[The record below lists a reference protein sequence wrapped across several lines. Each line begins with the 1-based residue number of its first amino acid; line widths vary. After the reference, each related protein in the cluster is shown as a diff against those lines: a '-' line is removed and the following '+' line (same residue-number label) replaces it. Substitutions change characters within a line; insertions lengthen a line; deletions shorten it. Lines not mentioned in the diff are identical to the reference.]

1 MKFSSNLHTT
11 LEKVTQRS
19 AHAMVARAKTAHPCL
34 NQVLARHLAAP
45 AGHPESVLADPVY
58 EIAKAWKPSARNLET
73 MMEEGSLF
81 SDKMVSA
88 LANADDDYRMGRD
101 LHPYLHQEAAWYAS
115 LKDGKSVLVTAGT
128 GSGKTESFMIP
139 ILQDIISRA
148 PRPGGGVQAILL
160 YPLNALIE
168 SQRDRLSAWSREL
181 EAQGCRV
188 RFAMFNGNTAETE
201 RKADPKSDSV
211 ELRSRRMIRDN
222 PPEILVTNI
231 TMLEYMLLRGQDRSI
246 LEKSQGALRWIV
258 LDEAHSYIGSQAA
271 EMALLLRRVRAAFGV
286 KPQEVRLMATS
297 ATIGGE
303 KDAVDKLQAFAA
315 AMSGRP
321 TDEVAVV
328 EGVSTDPD
336 LPEPGPER
344 PFDLADLKSKADA
357 GKYDVL
363 WAGLEDHPRVL
374 TLRHELKK
382 KSLTLKRISQILFD
396 TVDQTA
402 ASQSILDAAALAE
415 RKGEKLLPWRAHLF
429 HKAQGGVWACVN
441 PDCGNRD
448 AELADPEADWPFG
461 AVHMTPKPRC
471 RCDFPVYEIVSC
483 TECGT
488 VHLQGQ
494 LISGARA
501 RLKPP
506 EQGESDDYLLD
517 LEPDDVDDQGYE
529 TGSAWLVSGT
539 SSWIDKDGWIL
550 DNAPGENKHAC
561 QFRLIYEAS
570 KRGCCDGA
578 KRYGLM
584 GFRFG
589 PAFFVSNAAP
599 LLLEDLTD
607 PKSAKDLKGL
617 GEGVSVPA
625 GGHRA
630 ITFSDSR
637 QGVARL
643 AAKLQQEAER
653 TLTRSYLWHRVSEG
667 VEPDLADISRLEAE
681 IKALKSSPIL
691 ADIRAE
697 KEAELA
703 ALQGGPRP
711 VLWPDLV
718 SVFRDQKD
726 LRDFVGEIWK
736 PRWVN
741 KFFEEDIGNLA
752 AMLLFRELLRRPRV
766 QNNPE
771 TLGLVRLVYPELEKR
786 AMNMCLPAPMVEAG
800 IDAEGWK
807 GLALAAVDFGF
818 RQNLAVNIDDWM
830 VGSVAPKFR
839 RLRVMVPADMEE
851 HERPKYA
858 RVWPDARSER
868 SRLVKMVYTLIGGK
882 KGDPVQED
890 RADEVLK
897 ALWDLITST
906 VGIDIG
912 GNEWR
917 LDFNKVAVERL
928 DRAWL
933 CPITRR
939 PFGYHVAGKSPY
951 YPMPAMREIAFPK
964 LPIARG
970 GGLTS
975 LERRSVRS
983 WCQDNTAVA
992 DLRIEGLWTNIH
1004 DRLAEYPRYIRAQEH
1019 SAQIDRPVLARYE
1032 EDFGK
1037 GKINLL
1043 NCSTTMEMGVDI
1055 PAVQLVINA
1064 NVPPALSNYRQ
1075 RVGRAGRRREPWA
1088 FAMTFCRDLP
1098 LDTQAFR
1105 QPTAF
1110 LERQIVA
1117 PKVWFDSA
1125 ALVQRHINAALLSR
1139 WFADQG
1145 GIKITES
1152 IGSFM
1157 GANADLDKDGLE
1169 KAFVDDPV
1177 VGTFL
1182 DDLRGDWGAASR
1194 QIEAL
1199 TPILLGTCLAER
1211 PEAALVRSAADTL
1224 SEIAQNWRDEYRTL
1238 FDGKSGAEEQE
1249 IAAAYRLRA
1258 RRLAGEFLLGELSRR
1273 GFTPSYGFPTDVV
1286 SFTSTLAKPRDSDN
1300 RHSYQ
1305 RQGGASRE
1313 LHLALREYT
1322 PGNEVVID
1330 GQVFE
1335 SEGILPAWQAGA
1347 DASNL
1352 EDIRDF
1358 WSCSRCFAFGLA
1370 SSRPSI
1376 CQQCNSE
1383 KLDYRKV
1390 MRPAGFLSAKPAH
1403 TGYEMLTRNAVED
1416 INLSAQGAEWVAL
1429 PREDAGRMRVDPQGQ
1444 QVTLAPSPK
1453 GGGFGICFDCGRAMP
1468 MNRPEHGARAKIPDA
1483 LRRHYP
1489 LFRRSDVKLTRDG
1502 YCPGSDSNTRILQ
1515 SVNFAQ
1521 VTRTDVWEWQ
1531 LPPDPKPAV
1540 VQALAAAVR
1549 DALAERLGV
1558 EAAEIGLDHAASLG
1572 PVDDKRWSI
1581 YLFDRASGG
1590 AGLSA
1595 RMGETET
1602 FTAALSRAKQL
1613 LNCPDGCRHGCP
1625 TCILRPDINKKDEPM
1640 DRPGALEL
1648 ATELLPY
1655 ISLPAEL
1662 RVLGP
1667 DTQLAGKT
1675 ARALIDRALRDKCI
1689 DDLEIW
1695 VHGNPEDWDLP
1706 GWELSRMLPRLNE
1719 DGVVVRMYFDKSLLS
1734 KSTFDLGCKLAL
1746 HRFAAFAKI
1755 HMTDSLP
1762 MARGCPIIAVTRR
1775 GGVNRA
1781 FVTASG
1787 AEASPGPAWG
1797 KGAEA
1802 PLLFGPS
1809 PERPQ
1814 STPLAMERVME
1825 IGVGNASLLW
1835 PGKKL
1840 DGPITGFG
1848 KRFWQ
1853 LMAKSAPLEVNAIQ
1867 AVGVKK
1873 VSYSDRYLMSPQV
1886 LAMAASVLRAM
1897 PGAKDAAKQF
1907 KLSRAGQVRYDP
1919 RMVWDNFPTDHDR
1932 TDVLEALLPGA
1943 DIELQKK
1950 VSLPHHRALAGE
1962 LNDERTFLIL
1972 LDQGFGAWRV
1982 SGTVWHD
1989 FQSTAGQQA
1998 KALMT
2003 TSFEVK
2009 NYREQGAPIALKM
2022 DG

>member
-1 MKFSSNLHTT
+1 MKSSSNLHAT
-11 LEKVTQRS
+11 LEKIALRS
-19 AHAMVARAKTAHPCL
+19 AQAMVARAKTAHPGL

-58 EIAKAWKPSARNLET
+58 EIAKAWMPSAQNLGE
-73 MMEEGSLF
+73 MAGVLL
-81 SDKMVSA
+81 SDKMVNA
-88 LANADDDYRMGRD
+88 LANADDDYRMGRN
-101 LHPYLHQEAAWYAS
+101 LHPYLHQEAAWDAS
-115 LKDGKSVLVTAGT
+115 LKYGKSVLVTAGT

-139 ILQDIISRA
+139 ILQDIISRPA
-148 PRPGGGVQAILL
+148 RPGGGVQAILL

-201 RKADPKSDSV
+201 RKAGEKSDAV
-211 ELRSRRMIRDN
+211 ELRSRKMIRDN

-271 EMALLLRRVRAAFGV
+271 EMALLLRRVRSAFGV
-286 KPQEVRLMATS
+286 SPQDVRLMATS

-303 KDAVDKLQAFAA
+303 KDAVGKLQVFAS

-321 TDEVAVV
+321 IEEVAVV
-328 EGVSTDPD
+328 EGISIDPV
-336 LPEPGPER
+336 LPKAGPER
-344 PFDLADLKSKADA
+344 SFDVGDLKSKAEA
-357 GKYDVL
+357 GKYDAL
-363 WAGLEDHPRVL
+363 WADLEDHPRVL
-374 TLRHELKK
+374 TLRHALKQK
-382 KSLTLKRISQILFD
+382 GLTLKRISQILFD
-396 TVDQTA
+396 SVEQTA

-415 RKGEKLLPWRAHLF
+415 KKGEKLLPWRAHLF
-429 HKAQGGVWACVN
+429 HRAQGGVWACVN
-441 PDCGNRD
+441 PDCTHRD
-448 AELADPEADWPFG
+448 AELADPEANWPFG
-461 AVHMTPKPRC
+461 SVHMAPKSRC
-471 RCDFPVYEIVSC
+471 ECGFPVYEIVSC
-483 TECGT
+483 KDCGT
-488 VHLQGQ
+488 VHLEGQ
-494 LISGARA
+494 LNTGVRA
-501 RLKPP
+501 RLESPQ
-506 EQGESDDYLLD
+506 QGESDDYLLD
-517 LEPDDVDDQGYE
+517 LEPDGADDQGGE
-529 TGSAWLVSGT
+529 TGSAWLVPGK
-539 SSWIDKDGWIL
+539 SSWIDKDGWIF
-550 DNAPGENKHAC
+550 DNAPDENKQAY
-561 QFRLIYEAS
+561 QFRLIEDAS

-578 KRYGLM
+578 KRHGLM

-589 PAFFVSNAAP
+589 PAFFLANAAP

-607 PKSAKDLKGL
+607 PKSAKDLERL
-617 GEGVSVPA
+617 GEGESVPA
-625 GGHRA
+625 GGRRA

-667 VEPDLADISRLEAE
+667 VEPDPSKIAALEAA
-681 IKALKSSPIL
+681 IAAFGNNPVLRDMK
-691 ADIRAE
+691 AE
-697 KEAELA
+697 KEAALV
-703 ALQGGPRP
+703 ALQGGARP
-711 VLWPDLV
+711 VSWPELV
-718 SVFRDQKD
+718 SGFRDQKD
-726 LRDFVGEIWK
+726 LKDFVGDIWK
-736 PRWVN
+736 PRWIN

-752 AMLLFRELLRRPRV
+752 SMLLFRELLRRPRV

-786 AMNMCLPAPMVEAG
+786 AMNMRLPAPVVEAG

-807 GLALAAVDFGF
+807 GLAFAAVDFGF
-818 RQNLAVNIDDWM
+818 RQNLAVHIPDWM
-830 VGSVAPKFR
+830 VGSVAPKSG
-839 RLRVMVPADMEE
+839 RLRVMMPADMED

-858 RVWPDARSER
+858 VVWPNAKRDGT
-868 SRLVKMVYTLIGGK
+868 RLTKMVYALIGGG
-882 KGDPVQED
+882 KGNPEYED
-890 RADEVLK
+890 RADAVLK
-897 ALWDLITST
+897 ALWELITST

-928 DRAWL
+928 ERAWL

-951 YPMPAMREIAFPK
+951 DPMPAMSEIIFPK

-970 GGLTS
+970 GGLATA
-975 LERRSVRS
+975 ERQSIRT
-983 WCQDNTAVA
+983 WCNENTAVA
-992 DLRIEGLWTNIH
+992 DLRARGLWTNFH

-1019 SAQIDRPVLARYE
+1019 SAQINRPVLARYE

-1098 LDTQAFR
+1098 LDSQAFR

-1145 GIKITES
+1145 GVKITES

-1157 GANADLDKDGLE
+1157 GANADSDKTEQNTIFIDN
-1169 KAFVDDPV
+1169 PV
-1177 VGTFL
+1177 VDTFL
-1182 DDLRGDWGAASR
+1182 DDLQGNWGTASS
-1194 QIEAL
+1194 QTNAL
-1199 TPILLGTCLAER
+1199 KPILYGTCLETR
-1211 PEAALVRSAADTL
+1211 SEAALVSSAAETL
-1224 SEIAQNWRDEYRTL
+1224 SRIVQDWREEYRTL
-1238 FDGKSGAEEQE
+1238 FDGMNGSEDEE
-1249 IAAAYRLRA
+1249 IATAYRLRA

-1286 SFTSTLAKPRDSDN
+1286 SFTSLLAKPRDSDS
-1300 RHSYQ
+1300 RPSYQ

-1358 WSCSRCFAFGLA
+1358 WSCPHCFAFGLA
-1370 SSRPSI
+1370 SSRPSV
-1376 CQQCNSE
+1376 CPQCDHE

-1403 TGYEMLTRNAVED
+1403 TGYETLTRSSVED
-1416 INLSAQGAEWVAL
+1416 INLSAQGGEWVAL
-1429 PREDAGRMRVDPQGQ
+1429 PQEAAGRMRVDPLGQ
-1444 QVTLAPSPK
+1444 QATLAKGPK
-1453 GGGFGICFDCGRAMP
+1453 GGGFAVCFDCGRAMP

-1483 LRRHYP
+1483 LRRHKP
-1489 LFRRSDVKLTRDG
+1489 LFRRSDIKLTRDG

-1515 SVNFAQ
+1515 SVSFAQ

-1531 LPPDPKPAV
+1531 LPPDTKPAV
-1540 VQALAAAVR
+1540 AQALAAAMR

-1572 PVDDKRWSI
+1572 PVNDERVSV
-1581 YLFDRASGG
+1581 YLFDRAAGG

-1602 FTAALSRAKQL
+1602 FTAALTRAAQL
-1613 LNCPDGCRHGCP
+1613 LDCPDGCRHGCP

-1648 ATELLPY
+1648 ATKLMSY
-1655 ISLPAEL
+1655 VSLPPDL

-1667 DTQLAGKT
+1667 DTQFAGKT
-1675 ARALIDRALRDKCI
+1675 AMTLIDRAVRDKRI
-1689 DDLEIW
+1689 DALEIW
-1695 VHGNPEDWDLP
+1695 VHGGPEEWDLP
-1706 GWELSRMLPRLNE
+1706 GWALSRMLPRLQ
-1719 DGVVVRMYFDKSLLS
+1719 DAGISVSMYFEKTLLS
-1734 KSTFDLGCKLAL
+1734 KATFDLGCKLAL

-1755 HMTDSLP
+1755 NMTDTLP
-1762 MARGCPIIAVTRR
+1762 NAQGRPIIAVTRR
-1775 GGVNRA
+1775 GDAHAALVA
-1781 FVTASG
+1781 TSG
-1787 AEASPGPAWG
+1787 IEASPGPGWG
-1797 KGAEA
+1797 QGAEA
-1802 PLLFGPS
+1802 PLLFGPAPVR
-1809 PERPQ
+1809 PEY
-1814 STPLAMERVME
+1814 SSLAMDRVME
-1825 IGVGNASLLW
+1825 LGVGNASLYW
-1835 PGKKL
+1835 PGRNL
-1840 DGPITGFG
+1840 DGPLTDFG

-1853 LMAKSAPLEVNAIQ
+1853 FLAKKAPLAVNAFQ
-1867 AVGVKK
+1867 SVGVKK
-1873 VSYSDRYLMSPQV
+1873 VTYSDRYLMAPLA
-1886 LAMAASVLRAM
+1886 LAMAANVFKAV
-1897 PGAKDAAKQF
+1897 PGGKDAAKVFQIA
-1907 KLSRAGQVRYDP
+1907 RADHVPYDS
-1919 RMVWDNFPTDHDR
+1919 RMVWDNFPADHDR
-1932 TDVLEALLPGA
+1932 TEVLEALLPGV
-1943 DIELQKK
+1943 DIEIRSKM
-1950 VSLPHHRALAGE
+1950 SLPHHRALSGE
-1962 LNDERTFLIL
+1962 LNDGRIFLIL
-1972 LDQGFGAWRV
+1972 LDQGFGAWRAV
-1982 SGTVWHD
+1982 GSGRHD
-1989 FQSTAGQQA
+1989 FQASRSQQA
-1998 KALMT
+1998 KSLMT
-2003 TSFEVK
+2003 AQLEIESYTS
-2009 NYREQGAPIALKM
+2009 QGAPIAMKM
-2022 DG
+2022 

>member
-1 MKFSSNLHTT
+1 MKSSSNLHAT

-19 AHAMVARAKTAHPCL
+19 AQAMVARAKTAHSGL

-45 AGHPESVLADPVY
+45 AGHPDSVLADPVY
-58 EIAKAWKPSARNLET
+58 EIAKAWKPSARNLGE
-73 MMEEGSLF
+73 MEGGLL
-81 SDKMVSA
+81 SDKMVNA

-101 LHPYLHQEAAWYAS
+101 LHPYLHQEAAWEAS
-115 LKDGKSVLVTAGT
+115 LTSGKSVLVTAGT

-139 ILQDIISRA
+139 ILQDIVSRP

-201 RKADPKSDSV
+201 RKADEKSDSV
-211 ELRSRRMIRDN
+211 ELRSRKMIRDN

-271 EMALLLRRVRAAFGV
+271 EMALLLRRVRSAFGV
-286 KPQEVRLMATS
+286 SPQDVRLMATS

-303 KDAVDKLQAFAA
+303 KDAVGKLQAFAS

-321 TDEVAVV
+321 VDEVAVV
-328 EGVSTDPD
+328 EGVSTDPI
-336 LPEPGPER
+336 LPKPGADR
-344 PFDLADLKSKADA
+344 PFDLTDLKAKAENGA
-357 GKYDVL
+357 YGAL
-363 WAGLEDHPRVL
+363 WKDLEDHPRIL
-374 TLRHELKK
+374 GLRHALKTK
-382 KSLTLKRISQILFD
+382 GMTLTEVSKTLFD
-396 TVDQTA
+396 KVDQKE
-402 ASQSILDAAALAE
+402 ASQTVLDAVALAE
-415 RKGEKLLPWRAHLF
+415 TNGEKLLPWRAHLF
-429 HKAQGGVWACVN
+429 HRAQGGIWACVN
-441 PDCGNRD
+441 PGCTHRD

-471 RCDFPVYEIVSC
+471 ECGFPVYEIVSC
-483 TECGT
+483 KECGT

-494 LISGARA
+494 MISGARV
-501 RLKPP
+501 RLEPP

-517 LEPDDVDDQGYE
+517 LEPDEVDDEGYE
-529 TGSAWLVSGT
+529 TGAAWLVPGK

-550 DNAPGENKHAC
+550 DNEPKESKQAYP
-561 QFRLIYEAS
+561 FRLIDEAA

-578 KRYGLM
+578 KRHGLM

-589 PAFFVSNAAP
+589 PAFFLSNAAP

-607 PKSAKDLKGL
+607 PKSAKDLEEL
-617 GEGVSVPA
+617 GESESVPA
-625 GGHRA
+625 GGRRA

-667 VEPDLADISRLEAE
+667 VEPDPAQIAALEAA
-681 IKALKSSPIL
+681 IAAFGDKPVLQGMK
-691 ADIRAE
+691 AE
-697 KEAELA
+697 KESELA
-703 ALQGGPRP
+703 ALQGGSRP
-711 VLWPDLV
+711 VPWPELV
-718 SVFRDQKD
+718 SGFRDQKD
-726 LRDFVGEIWK
+726 LRDFVGDIWK

-786 AMNMCLPAPMVEAG
+786 AMDMRLPAPITEAG

-818 RQNLAVNIDDWM
+818 RQNLAVNIEDWM
-830 VGSVAPKFR
+830 VGSVAPKSG
-839 RLRVMVPADMEE
+839 RLRVMIPTDTEG
-851 HERPKYA
+851 ERPKYA
-858 RVWPDARSER
+858 VVWPDARSER
-868 SRLVKMVYTLIGGK
+868 ARLTKMVYALIGGTR
-882 KGDPVQED
+882 GNPVHED

-897 ALWDLITST
+897 ALWTLITKT

-928 DRAWL
+928 ERAWL

-951 YPMPAMREIAFPK
+951 DPMPAMPEITFPK

-970 GGLTS
+970 GGLDPS
-975 LERRSVRS
+975 ERRSVRI
-983 WCQDNTAVA
+983 WCHDSAEIAN
-992 DLRIEGLWTNIH
+992 LRTNGLWTPIH

-1019 SAQIDRPVLARYE
+1019 SAQINRPVLARYE

-1098 LDTQAFR
+1098 LDTLAFR
-1105 QPTAF
+1105 QPLAF

-1145 GIKITES
+1145 GVKITES

-1157 GANADLDKDGLE
+1157 GVNTALDKDDPE
-1169 KAFVDDPV
+1169 EAFVTDPV
-1177 VGTFL
+1177 VDKFL
-1182 DDLRGDWGAASR
+1182 DDLRGDWGSDVS
-1194 QIEAL
+1194 QIDVL
-1199 TPILLGTCLAER
+1199 TPILFGTCLESR
-1211 PEAALVRSAADTL
+1211 SEAALISGAADTL
-1224 SEIAQNWRDEYRTL
+1224 GGIVRHWRDEYRTL
-1238 FDGKSGAEEQE
+1238 FEGMIGTDDQE

-1258 RRLAGEFLLGELSRR
+1258 KRLAGEFLLGELSRR

-1286 SFTSTLAKPRDSDN
+1286 SFTSTLAKPRDSDS
-1300 RHSYQ
+1300 RPSYQ

-1358 WSCSRCFAFGLA
+1358 WSCPHCFAFGLA
-1370 SSRPSI
+1370 SSRPSV
-1376 CQQCNSE
+1376 CPQCDHE
-1383 KLDYRKV
+1383 KLDVRKI
-1390 MRPAGFLSAKPAH
+1390 MRPAGFLSSKPAH
-1403 TGYEMLTRNAVED
+1403 TGYEMLTRSSVED
-1416 INLSAQGAEWVAL
+1416 INLSAQGGEWVAL
-1429 PREDAGRMRVDPQGQ
+1429 PQEAAGRIRVDPLGQ
-1444 QVTLAPSPK
+1444 QATLAPGPR
-1453 GGGFGICFDCGRAMP
+1453 GGGFAVCFDCGRAMA
-1468 MNRPEHGARAKIPDA
+1468 MNRPEHGLRAKVPDA

-1531 LPPDPKPAV
+1531 LPAETKAAIA
-1540 VQALAAAVR
+1540 QALAAAMR

-1572 PVDDKRWSI
+1572 PADDERLSI

-1595 RMGETET
+1595 RMIEPET
-1602 FTAALSRAKQL
+1602 FTAALTRAAQL
-1613 LNCPDGCRHGCP
+1613 LDCPDGCRHGCP

-1648 ATELLPY
+1648 ATKLLPY
-1655 ISLPAEL
+1655 ISLPEAL
-1662 RVLGP
+1662 RILGP
-1667 DTQLAGKT
+1667 ETQFAGKT
-1675 ARALIDRALRDKCI
+1675 AMSLIERDLRDQRI
-1689 DDLEIW
+1689 DALEIW
-1695 VHGNPEDWDLP
+1695 VHGEPDDWDLP
-1706 GWELSRMLPRLNE
+1706 GWALSRMLPRLHSE
-1719 DGVVVRMYFDKSLLS
+1719 GVEVRMYFDKSLLS
-1734 KSTFDLGCKLAL
+1734 KATFDLGCKLAL
-1746 HRFAAFAKI
+1746 HRFAAFANI
-1755 HMTDSLP
+1755 HFADRIP
-1762 MARGCPIIAVTRR
+1762 EAQGRPIIAVSQR
-1775 GGVNRA
+1775 GEGSTA

-1787 AEASPGPAWG
+1787 AEASPGSSWG
-1797 KGAEA
+1797 QGSEA
-1802 PLLFGPS
+1802 PLLFGPA
-1809 PERPQ
+1809 PQRPN
-1814 STPLAMERVME
+1814 STRLSMQRIME

-1835 PGKKL
+1835 PGRQL
-1840 DGPITGFG
+1840 DGPLTGFG

-1853 LMAKSAPLEVNAIQ
+1853 FLAKHAPLEANAFQ
-1867 AVGVKK
+1867 TVGVKT
-1873 VSYSDRYLMSPQV
+1873 VCYSDRYLMTPQV
-1886 LAMAASVLRAM
+1886 LAMAATVMKTML
-1897 PGAKDAAKQF
+1897 GAKDAKIRFQ
-1907 KLSRAGQVRYDP
+1907 LSRADQVPYDP
-1919 RMVWDNFPTDHDR
+1919 RMVWDNFPSDRDR
-1932 TDVLEALLPGA
+1932 TDVLETLLPGV
-1943 DIELQKK
+1943 DIELKSK
-1950 VSLPHHRALAGE
+1950 NSLPHHRALSGE
-1962 LNDERTFLIL
+1962 LNDGRTFLIL
-1972 LDQGFGAWRV
+1972 LDQGFGAWRAKG
-1982 SGTVWHD
+1982 SGRHD
-1989 FQSTAGQQA
+1989 FQLAPAQQA
-1998 KALMT
+1998 KSLVTAFLDIESHT
-2003 TSFEVK
+2003 
-2009 NYREQGAPIALKM
+2009 EQGAPIALSLNF
-2022 DG
+2022 